1 MKKRIALVL
10 SLVLIVLV
18 FTGCDYEVP
27 AGGGTYLDVVKTQ
40 ENAKGLA
47 ERQPTPSDIEYSL
60 ERYNLIR
67 RAYWVNGMRER
78 ANTLPCEIEKPLGYI
93 VLFSGN
99 ATVGSFVVDGK
110 VSSLNS
116 FLTPDSEYYEKDDG
130 YRSGATATSKSVDDF
145 SNKWLADVDG
155 SYGEND
161 SGIFFFTPDGKYIEW
176 SGDYL
181 YSDIPLVV
189 DAPMVRYEV
198 SGNE

>member
-1 MKKRIALVL
+1 MKKRFVLVL
-10 SLVLIVLV
+10 TLVLVLV
-18 FTGCDYEVP
+18 LLTSCGDESY
-27 AGGGTYLDVVKTQ
+27 AMGGTRQDVAKTQ
-40 ENAKGLA
+40 MNAQGLA
-47 ERQPTPSDIEYSL
+47 QRQPTPTDIEYSL

-93 VLFSGN
+93 ILFSGN

-116 FLTPDSEYYEKDDG
+116 YLTPDSEWYEQQYYSDG
-130 YRSGATATSKSVDDF
+130 DSANGAND
-145 SNKWLADVDG
+145 WLADVDG

-181 YSDIPLVV
+181 YSDIPLAVE
-189 DAPMVRYEV
+189 APMVRYEV
-198 SGNE
+198 SNNE